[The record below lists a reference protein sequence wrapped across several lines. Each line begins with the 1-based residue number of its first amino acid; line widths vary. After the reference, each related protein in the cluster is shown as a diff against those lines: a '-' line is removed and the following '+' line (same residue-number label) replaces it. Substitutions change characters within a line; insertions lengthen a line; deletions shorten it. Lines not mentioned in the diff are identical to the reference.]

1 MATRREL
8 EQQMEEL
15 KQLLRETE
23 ELLLKAFVR
32 AEDLVSL
39 QTEFDALKVKAA
51 TLKLESRRQASFQ
64 PTGTAAPPNLPLFYN
79 ASRSR

>member
-1 MATRREL
+1 MATRRES

-39 QTEFDALKVKAA
+39 QAEFDVLKEKAA
-51 TLKLESRRQASFQ
+51 TLKLESCRQASSQ
-64 PTGTAAPPNLPLFYN
+64 PTATAAPANLALFHN